1 MSEAAAAPQEAGE
14 HAADKKEEAA
24 KPREI
29 DLEKLLGVN
38 LSRLT
43 ETGRIQHIALVRD
56 AVDALARLDEPGA
69 EALANR
75 IKLLRIWSKLVNLRV
90 EHVRRDGPPPEHHPA
105 ARRRKERAHV
115 VLKAK
120 QEAVAPAQEHV
131 EAASADEG
139 PTLVKLRLIEAGVVK
154 GVRLPAG
161 ILIEVEPH
169 DAEDLLESKKAERVE
184 ASGH

>member
-1 MSEAAAAPQEAGE
+1 LSGPEAKPEEADD
-14 HAADKKEEAA
+14 HAESKKEETA

-56 AVDALARLDEPGA
+56 AVDALARLEAPGA

-75 IKLLRIWSKLVNLRV
+75 IKLLRIWTKLVNMRV

-115 VLKAK
+115 VLKSK
-120 QEAVAPAQEHV
+120 QETDALAQEQV
-131 EAASADEG
+131 KAEIADAG

-184 ASGH
+184 TPGH